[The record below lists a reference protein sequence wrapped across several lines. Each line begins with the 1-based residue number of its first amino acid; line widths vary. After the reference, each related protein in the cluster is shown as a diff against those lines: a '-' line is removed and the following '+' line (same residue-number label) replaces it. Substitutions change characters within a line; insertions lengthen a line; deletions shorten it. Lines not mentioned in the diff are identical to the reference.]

1 MTTQHDERAE
11 LPPLPEIDPHSHPEP
26 RTFKWTENE
35 IDWIKEY
42 AHKYACTALLA
53 ADSRAGGEVVAYIV
67 PTANAMQDGSMED
80 GPDYLEWADE
90 ASEYEKKIGMPLY
103 TRPAPAEPQAVA
115 KGWKLVP
122 VEPTAEMLKAAD
134 DGDDEYTLR
143 NFGPDCQRVMQGPYD
158 HYVAMISAS
167 PAAPAQPQ
175 AQSATL
181 RQCTNPDSAGPEGA
195 KPCSYPDCKCPTETP
210 CLQGRAQPQA
220 QGEPEAWALK
230 FPGDNRLNLSTVFDT
245 EIEAREY
252 RGTCVTAGI
261 EIVPLI
267 TVQSHREAFEA
278 VRLANVEAK
287 QMWDM
292 LYADYK
298 AQKEA
303 LAQHRSA
310 LKECVE
316 ALKLAMHWAG
326 PAMERDMRSPSNSQ
340 WMVEKTQ
347 AQEDSIYAAITH
359 ANQVLGRKEGVV

>member
-1 MTTQHDERAE
+1 MNTNHDALREALEPCPFCGESSDLTVHVYGNGEDDAYVQCRECTTCGPDGGDRAGAIAKWNHRALSQPMPE
-11 LPPLPEIDPHSHPEP
+11 AAAQKTPLDKLRHEM
-26 RTFKWTENE
+26 RLV
-35 IDWIKEY
+35 
-42 AHKYACTALLA
+42 TALTLKNPGVA
-53 ADSRAGGEVVAYIV
+53 ITLPDLMATEGRKFMRGEPSLFDQLPFGEMQSV
-67 PTANAMQDGSMED
+67 TAMLS
-80 GPDYLEWADE
+80 
-90 ASEYEKKIGMPLY
+90 
-103 TRPAPAEPQAVA
+103 AP
-115 KGWKLVP
+115 
-122 VEPTAEMLKAAD
+122 
-134 DGDDEYTLR
+134 
-143 NFGPDCQRVMQGPYD
+143 
-158 HYVAMISAS
+158 